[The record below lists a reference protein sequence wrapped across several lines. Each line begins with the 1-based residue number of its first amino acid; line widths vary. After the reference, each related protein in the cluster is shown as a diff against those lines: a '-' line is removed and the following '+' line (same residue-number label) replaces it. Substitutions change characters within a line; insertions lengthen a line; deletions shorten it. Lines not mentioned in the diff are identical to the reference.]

1 MGYRSDVRILT
12 TKKGFE
18 KLNKYVNEKI
28 KTLPNQDFAY
38 NLLEHLDINYE
49 NEYSKYFGWNCVKWY
64 YEDVE
69 MVMDGLN
76 KLAEDDYSY
85 RFARIGENYDD
96 YEEEFHESE
105 SIEDEQDL
113 DYPSMTRYFEDN
125 YIIEDMN
132 LKEHKEDN
140 IEIN

>member
-18 KLNKYVNEKI
+18 KLNNYVNEKI

-64 YEDVE
+64 YV
-69 MVMDGLN
+69 
-76 KLAEDDYSY
+76 
-85 RFARIGENYDD
+85 
-96 YEEEFHESE
+96 
-105 SIEDEQDL
+105 
-113 DYPSMTRYFEDN
+113 
-125 YIIEDMN
+125 
-132 LKEHKEDN
+132 
-140 IEIN
+140 